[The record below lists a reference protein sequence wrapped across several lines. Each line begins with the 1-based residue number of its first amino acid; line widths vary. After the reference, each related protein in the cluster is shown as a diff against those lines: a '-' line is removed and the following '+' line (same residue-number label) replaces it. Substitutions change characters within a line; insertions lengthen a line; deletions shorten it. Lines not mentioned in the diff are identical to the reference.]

1 MAEDLAIHSGT
12 RSIPPAACSV
22 STHLSPRPALDSVVW
37 EGIQQI
43 VRSFRE
49 ALREGKRPAIEAYAS
64 EEIAHRKTVLVELI
78 HEEMEFRFK
87 AGESCGLASYLERFP
102 EIADD
107 PRALIDLVVSESDLR
122 RETIRTRE
130 QSAEPEST
138 GVVARP
144 PARIGRYELGD
155 VIGQGAFGV
164 VHRAWDTTLHR
175 AIALKRPR
183 HGTLESEEAV
193 ERFLRE
199 ARSVAGLRHP
209 HIVPV
214 FDAGRLEGE
223 PFLVSALVEGRNL
236 ADELA
241 VYRPRVRQAVEWIS
255 SLADA
260 LEHAHRLGVIHRDVK
275 PSNVLIDREDR
286 VYLTDFGLAKS
297 AAGDASLT
305 FEGQVLGTPAYMAPE
320 QSRGEKAKLDARID
334 VYSLGVILYELLTGT
349 RPFTGAG
356 RLLTVQIEEEE
367 PRPPRRLDSTVPAD
381 LETVCLKAMAKAPG
395 HRYASAAELRDDL
408 RRWLRGEPVRA
419 KPVGPLGILWRKC
432 GRKPVLPSLA
442 ASLTLAVAIG
452 FIGVTWEWRRAEAF
466 RRRAE
471 TNLAEVQSQRKRA
484 DQALLQATRT
494 LARLATISARGE
506 LGIRGPLAGRV
517 QLQSLVTEL
526 YQGLSTQSHDDPTT
540 RRERRS
546 RPCRLPA
553 TWKRTTRGASR
564 RPYPAGETPRNSMNP
579 SRVTRRQTPVST
591 FGSRIVSCGEAACSA
606 GWARRRR
613 GTVSGS
619 RLGNNGGRHRDRR
632 SASGPGSS

>member
-1 MAEDLAIHSGT
+1 MLRKHPLA
-12 RSIPPAACSV
+12 
-22 STHLSPRPALDSVVW
+22 PRPALDSVVW

-64 EEIAHRKTVLVELI
+64 EEIVHRKTVLVELI

-87 AGESCGLASYLERFP
+87 AGESDGLASYLERFP

-138 GVVARP
+138 GVVAMP

-164 VHRAWDTTLHR
+164 VHRAWDATLHR

-214 FDAGRLEGE
+214 FDAGQLEGE
-223 PFLVSALVEGRNL
+223 PFLVSALVEGRDL

-241 VYRPRVRQAVEWIS
+241 VSRPRVRQAVEWTS

-297 AAGDASLT
+297 AAGDASLDVR
-305 FEGQVLGTPAYMAPE
+305 GSGDRHAGLHGLPS
-320 QSRGEKAKLDARID
+320 SRGA
-334 VYSLGVILYELLTGT
+334 
-349 RPFTGAG
+349 
-356 RLLTVQIEEEE
+356 
-367 PRPPRRLDSTVPAD
+367 
-381 LETVCLKAMAKAPG
+381 
-395 HRYASAAELRDDL
+395 
-408 RRWLRGEPVRA
+408 
-419 KPVGPLGILWRKC
+419 
-432 GRKPVLPSLA
+432 RKPSSTREPTSTA
-442 ASLTLAVAIG
+442 
-452 FIGVTWEWRRAEAF
+452 WE
-466 RRRAE
+466 
-471 TNLAEVQSQRKRA
+471 S
-484 DQALLQATRT
+484 
-494 LARLATISARGE
+494 S
-506 LGIRGPLAGRV
+506 
-517 QLQSLVTEL
+517 
-526 YQGLSTQSHDDPTT
+526 ST
-540 RRERRS
+540 
-546 RPCRLPA
+546 
-553 TWKRTTRGASR
+553 
-564 RPYPAGETPRNSMNP
+564 
-579 SRVTRRQTPVST
+579 
-591 FGSRIVSCGEAACSA
+591 SC
-606 GWARRRR
+606 
-613 GTVSGS
+613 
-619 RLGNNGGRHRDRR
+619 
-632 SASGPGSS
+632 